1 MHISPS
7 WWYVVNFLNGVD
19 RWKTGGM
26 MERKVILGVRGVG
39 RRVPRRIKGYR
50 KGELRPTETNK
61 MSFHVAKGNT
71 ESNSGAWGL
80 MVICMPP
87 SKTPVLLPLVEGM
100 TSFDKSSSIMS
111 GGLGRGRDSSRSQ
124 KSAQRQRSLGC
135 PPSSTPPHQ
144 MTLLSSLLFGYFIK
158 DQYNT

>member
-1 MHISPS
+1 
-7 WWYVVNFLNGVD
+7 
-19 RWKTGGM
+19 

-87 SKTPVLLPLVEGM
+87 SKRRLRERERQQQESEISSKAAVLGM
-100 TSFDKSSSIMS
+100 PAQFHSTSSDDFII
-111 GGLGRGRDSSRSQ
+111 LIVIW
-124 KSAQRQRSLGC
+124 
-135 PPSSTPPHQ
+135 
-144 MTLLSSLLFGYFIK
+144 LFY
-158 DQYNT
+158 

>member
-1 MHISPS
+1 MEGKVTLRV
-7 WWYVVNFLNGVD
+7 W
-19 RWKTGGM
+19 GM
-26 MERKVILGVRGVG
+26 E
-39 RRVPRRIKGYR
+39 RRVPRRTKGHR
-50 KGELRPTETNK
+50 KGELRPTETNT

-71 ESNSGAWGL
+71 ESDSEAWGL

-87 SKTPVLLPLVEGM
+87 SKTPVLLPLVEWM

-124 KSAQRQRSLGC
+124 KATQRQRSLGC

-144 MTLLSSLLFGYFIK
+144 MTLLFSLLLGYFTK